1 MVFLER
7 PLAATNEWWLYG
19 YRTDE
24 VKLGPLGWEPCK
36 DGSEFYG
43 MKATN
48 MFRRHVQ
55 AVSIPNPILGLVAMR
70 PDTSDHLSLKQ
81 GAKKRLVHN
90 RPVPNSRTMRR
101 CRRFVKRK
109 LPAMFKPL
117 LSEDVLSF
125 DEWLERSNY
134 PEWRKTELRECM
146 AALESGSVQEHKIW
160 EAKMFAKDEFYQ
172 EYKYHRTINAR
183 SDYIKCIIG
192 RFAASIERKVFA
204 SPWFIKKIPR
214 AEWPEYII
222 NQCSGREH
230 GYASDY
236 SSFEASFTKEIMEMC
251 EMQLYEYMLQHVWPK
266 EVNER
271 FKALSGWNRI
281 TAKGFLVRLLARRL
295 SGEMVTSLGNGFSN
309 LMINLFVLK
318 EKGAKNVAAVVEGD
332 DGLYMFDGPM
342 PNEGDFLDLGFV
354 IKLSPV
360 RSLSDASFCGVVFDP
375 EDRCALADPHKTLA
389 TCSWLDASYQ
399 GASPKKKRDLAV
411 VKGLSMLAQYPG
423 CPVIQSVAL
432 WMLRTSQYKPSER
445 DSLLSAALSN
455 SRGWWERKVL
465 KMVKKSP
472 FVPVPVGEGSR
483 SVVERVFHM
492 TPSQQLFLED
502 VFDKSDGPVDLSGV
516 AFLNADHKIHWNR
529 YTCRGETT
537 RAESLWPW
545 FIRPEYDLEGED
557 RWEHHVPLTVP
568 RAYLRG

>member
-24 VKLGPLGWEPCK
+24 VALGPLGWEPLT

-48 MFRRHVQ
+48 MFRRRVQ
-55 AVSIPNPILGLVAMR
+55 AVTIPHPILGLVAMR
-70 PDTSDHLSLKQ
+70 PDTSDHMSLKQ

-90 RPVPNSRTMRR
+90 RPNPNRRMMRR
-101 CRRFVKRK
+101 CRRFIKRK
-109 LPAMFKPL
+109 LPEMFRPL
-117 LSEDVLSF
+117 QQSDVYTF
-125 DEWLERSNY
+125 EEWLERSNY
-134 PEWRKTELRECM
+134 PEWRKQELRECM
-146 AALESGSVQEHKIW
+146 VRLESGTVQEHKIW

-192 RFAASIERKVFA
+192 RFAASIEKKVFA
-204 SPWFIKKIPR
+204 TPWFIKKVPR
-214 AEWPEYII
+214 ADWPDYII
-222 NQCSGREH
+222 NRCSGREH

-236 SSFEASFTKEIMEMC
+236 SSFEASFVKEIMEMC
-251 EMQLYEYMLQHVWPK
+251 EMQLYEFMLQHVWPK

-271 FKALSGWNRI
+271 FQALSGWNNI
-281 TAKGFLVRLLARRL
+281 TAKGFFVRLLARRL

-318 EKGAKNVAAVVEGD
+318 EKGARNVTAVVEGD
-332 DGLYMFDGPM
+332 DGLYMFDGPT
-342 PNEGDFLDLGFV
+342 PTEADFLDLGFV
-354 IKLSPV
+354 IKLTPV
-360 RSLSDASFCGVVFDP
+360 QHLSDASFCGVVFDP
-375 EDRCALADPHKTLA
+375 GDRCALADPHKTLA

-399 GASPKKKRDLAV
+399 GASHKRKRDLAV

-432 WMLRTSQYKPSER
+432 WMLRVNKYHPSER
-445 DSLLSAALSN
+445 DQLLSHALAN
-455 SRGWWERKVL
+455 RTGWWERRVI

-472 FVPVPVGEGSR
+472 FVPVPIGEGSR
-483 SVVERVFHM
+483 AVMDRVFKM
-492 TPSQQLFLED
+492 TPSQQQHIEAI
-502 VFDKSDGPVDLSGV
+502 FDNATGAVDLSDV
-516 AFLNADHKIHWNR
+516 EFLNSEHKYHWRR
-529 YTCRGETT
+529 YTCRGEFTAT
-537 RAESLWPW
+537 ESLWPW
-545 FIRPEYDLEGED
+545 FIKPEHDLEGED
-557 RWEHHVPLTVP
+557 RWAHHVPHTLP
-568 RAYLRG
+568 RVFLR